1 MPVFESL
8 GRWLIVGG
16 LAIAL
21 LGGILWL
28 TARLFPNLSQ
38 FPGTIRIQSGGSTC
52 VVPIL
57 ASIIFSIVLTL
68 LLNLVAR
75 LLNK

>member
-28 TARLFPNLSQ
+28 AARLFPNLSQ
-38 FPGTIRIQSGGSTC
+38 FPGTFRIQSGGSTC